1 MSISAVEPERAAV
14 AIPETPGGRLHSA
27 LDVVK
32 HIVGG
37 SACAVAWLDA
47 WSSVRSA
54 GVGEGEAMEAT
65 LRTRLV
71 GDEPAVDAALVWMT
85 TLEDREGETVGLLAV
100 DVEPPESA
108 WVQLAAATRHVGLL
122 LDTSRL
128 EAGRTAAYEA
138 LVDVSSRI
146 QVEELKTDEILGL
159 ITRQARRLME
169 VDVTWLAL
177 LDEERDRVVVKVA
190 AGARTD
196 TFVRMWVSVGVGLG
210 GMAVR
215 DRRPVI
221 VRDHRTSN
229 HPTTDLV
236 RETIDAEGIV
246 SLICVPMVFDGR
258 VVGALYGGSREA
270 TDFTELAA
278 SVFAALA
285 GQAAAAI
292 VHSRLYRD
300 LEAKN
305 DTLLQALTM
314 HQSLSAAAL
323 EGGGVDSIAGEL
335 ARVLEREVR
344 VEREGAVPRTVSYSP
359 EGECAAVTVE
369 AEIEVDA
376 EDPHVA
382 PIAAGSDRLGT
393 VHAQGA
399 EPMSDLEQMALRQG
413 ATVIA
418 LEILR
423 ERAALEAEWR
433 LRGDLLEEIIQAD
446 GEWSEGLQVRA
457 GQLGIDL
464 DRPRALAVLEPIGA
478 YEPHDLELLLRVVL
492 HRDLENQTAIVTM
505 RGERV
510 LIAFAFEQERAASLV
525 GTLLEKAQA
534 AGMSAVAGVSNPRG
548 NLSIALK
555 EANAALRLASAA
567 GPGSHVAH
575 DGGPLRFL
583 LDAPDTGEMT
593 AMVRDLLG
601 PIARRDSERGTG
613 EILSTLKAYLD
624 TGNRPDTA
632 ERCHVHVS
640 TVKYRMQRAA
650 ELLGRELSDPRVRFE
665 LQLAFQVRETLMT
678 LGIDPLAGLPD
689 AKADSPRS
697 VSVDTSS

>member
-1 MSISAVEPERAAV
+1 MPISAVEPARKAEPANS
-14 AIPETPGGRLHSA
+14 EFPGGRLHSA
-27 LDVVK
+27 LDVVR
-32 HIVGG
+32 HIVGAG
-37 SACAVAWLDA
+37 GCAVAWLDA

-54 GVGEGEAMEAT
+54 GIGAGEAMEAA
-65 LRTRLV
+65 LRSRLV
-71 GDEPAVDAALVWMT
+71 GDDPEPDAALGWT
-85 TLEDREGETVGLLAV
+85 TVFEDREGETLGLLAV
-100 DVEPPESA
+100 DVEPAEST
-108 WVQLAAATRHVGLL
+108 WVQLAAAARHVGLL
-122 LDTSRL
+122 LDTSRF

-146 QVEELKTDEILGL
+146 QVEELKTDEILAL
-159 ITRQARRLME
+159 ITRQARKLME

-196 TFVRMWVSVGVGLG
+196 TFVRMWVSVGLGVGGL
-210 GMAVR
+210 AVR

-221 VRDHRTSN
+221 IRDHRASD
-229 HPTTDLV
+229 HATTELV
-236 RETIDAEGIV
+236 RNTIDAEGIV
-246 SLICVPMVFDGR
+246 SMICVPMVFDGR
-258 VVGALYGGSREA
+258 VVGALYGGSRQA

-300 LEAKN
+300 LAGKN
-305 DTLLQALTM
+305 DSLLQALTL

-323 EGGGVDSIAGEL
+323 EGGGVEGIAGEL
-335 ARVLEREVR
+335 ARVLERDVR
-344 VEREGAVPRTVSYSP
+344 VEREGANPRTVTYTPTGERVVAAPADP
-359 EGECAAVTVE
+359 EA
-369 AEIEVDA
+369 IDD

-382 PIAAGSDRLGT
+382 PIAAGSDRLGSLQ
-393 VHAQGA
+393 ALGS
-399 EPMSDLEQMALRQG
+399 EPMSDLDRMALRQA

-464 DRPRALAVLEPIGA
+464 DRPRALAVLEPIGS
-478 YEPHDLELLLRVVL
+478 YKPRDLELLLRVVL
-492 HRDLENQTAIVTM
+492 HRDLDNQTAIVTM
-505 RGERV
+505 RAERV
-510 LIAFAFEQERAASLV
+510 LIAFAYDQERAAGIV
-525 GTLLEKAQA
+525 ATLLEKAKA
-534 AGMSAVAGVSNPRG
+534 AGMPAVAGVSNPRG

-555 EANAALRLASAA
+555 EATAALRLAHAS

-575 DGGPLRFL
+575 DAGPLRFL

-613 EILSTLKAYLD
+613 EILTTLQAYLE
-624 TGNRPDTA
+624 TGNRPSTA

-650 ELLGRELSDPRVRFE
+650 ELLDRDLSDPQTRFE
-665 LQLAFQVRETLMT
+665 LQLAFQVREKLMT
-678 LGIDPLAGLPD
+678 LGTDPLAGLT
-689 AKADSPRS
+689 AADT
-697 VSVDTSS
+697 D